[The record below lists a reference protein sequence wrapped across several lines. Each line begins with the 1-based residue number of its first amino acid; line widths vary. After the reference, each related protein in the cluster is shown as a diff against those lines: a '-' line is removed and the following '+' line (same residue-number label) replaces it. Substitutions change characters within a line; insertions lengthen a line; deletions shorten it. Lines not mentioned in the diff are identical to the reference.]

1 MGVVVV
7 DERLAFPGMVS
18 LDKVFTHSTGR
29 VQPMQIKAG
38 DHVIVTTLPSGRVE
52 GASVNWEQADTIGVT
67 YDTGGGNVLPV
78 LPHADNAEIYSV
90 ALCKGCKTCYT
101 NNRRSK

>member
-1 MGVVVV
+1 MRSSGAAAGVTPAPAP
-7 DERLAFPGMVS
+7 LAPV
-18 LDKVFTHSTGR
+18 
-29 VQPMQIKAG
+29 
-38 DHVIVTTLPSGRVE
+38 SGRVE
-52 GASVNWEQADTIGVT
+52 GATVNWEQADTIGVT